1 MLDPATRSKEALTLL
16 WDLEEL
22 LPQLLQIT
30 GRLET
35 AEAHAMQ
42 SRLETLLARVR
53 VLREATDCLPAAE
66 AGRRTSAPG
75 GAAGRATGA

>member
-1 MLDPATRSKEALTLL
+1 MSQQRPMLDPATRSKEALTLL

-35 AEAHAMQ
+35 AEAKALRP
-42 SRLETLLARVR
+42 RLETLLTRVR
-53 VLREATDCLPAAE
+53 ALREATDCLPAAE
-66 AGRRTSAPG
+66 AGRRTST
-75 GAAGRATGA
+75 ATGA